1 MKKPA
6 VVKIV
11 EVLGWME
18 VVLVLYGVIWA
29 VNAIVH
35 GKCGSASDVWICMG
49 ISLVVLA
56 LPVGMVMSLR
66 HGRRAGFIWPHSG
79 VALFA
84 VFAFSMVLEMWCAAA
99 IALILLVAVLFLL
112 FRPEATRWFNEMS
125 NGKMLDNYGCA
136 AIFLTG
142 LMYLLAAPAF
152 VGMLSELLTDGPKR
166 MQVLK
171 PKNIHAISLSEESLS
186 ELADTYV
193 LTPTGRVAI
202 VDKAAS
208 LEGPKFLGPRE
219 PLPGAKTLEL
229 PIAEH
234 GDELADES
242 SADDRIFL
250 EIHLADAAGE
260 MRPEPMVVVE
270 GRTFTLRRDDSSWPH
285 QDKWLWHRLCEAVR
299 ASNAADPH
307 QDGPLCF
314 IKADSRCT
322 FRNVSDVF
330 DLCSSAGAWKL
341 SVVARRG
348 DDDTKSVYFKLRRPC
363 PCHAPEEDA
372 HLFYDCPY
380 DEDDQQSLG
389 RLLTIEVGPR
399 FEGESEGAILRLR
412 RRTSLAELDS
422 AFGEMAKDPAI
433 AGKSVCMK
441 CTENSPYSTFVKIMD
456 ILYKHGFK
464 RIYVFT
470 L

>member
-1 MKKPA
+1 M
-6 VVKIV
+6 
-11 EVLGWME
+11 
-18 VVLVLYGVIWA
+18 
-29 VNAIVH
+29 
-35 GKCGSASDVWICMG
+35 
-49 ISLVVLA
+49 
-56 LPVGMVMSLR
+56 
-66 HGRRAGFIWPHSG
+66 
-79 VALFA
+79 
-84 VFAFSMVLEMWCAAA
+84 
-99 IALILLVAVLFLL
+99 
-112 FRPEATRWFNEMS
+112 
-125 NGKMLDNYGCA
+125 
-136 AIFLTG
+136 
-142 LMYLLAAPAF
+142 
-152 VGMLSELLTDGPKR
+152 
-166 MQVLK
+166 
-171 PKNIHAISLSEESLS
+171 
-186 ELADTYV
+186 
-193 LTPTGRVAI
+193 
-202 VDKAAS
+202 DKAAS

-285 QDKWLWHRLCEAVR
+285 QEKWLWHRLCEAVR